1 MSAGIS
7 VSAPREF
14 ALIDTDGE
22 TENEPRLVLR
32 SILKDG
38 GPWFIAKDVCDALG
52 LSNRNMAVAG
62 LDEDEKG
69 LTTVDTL
76 RGPQSLITVNES
88 GLYALILRSRK
99 PQAKAFRKWVTGTV
113 LPALRQD
120 GLYIA
125 GQEQP
130 APDDLSLPDLM
141 AQLAALQA
149 KVDAFKE
156 TQVRAWALSRER
168 REEENEAR
176 KAASRILRRSS
187 RSQARAR

>member
-1 MSAGIS
+1 MSTGIS

-22 TENEPRLVLR
+22 TEDETRLVLR

-38 GPWFIAKDVCDALG
+38 APWFIAKDVCDALG
-52 LSNRNMAVAG
+52 LSDRSKAVRG

-69 LTTVDTL
+69 TTTVPTL

-88 GLYALILRSRK
+88 ALYALILRSRK

-156 TQVRAWALSRER
+156 TRVRAWALSRER

-187 RSQARAR
+187 RPAPRAR

>member
-14 ALIDTDGE
+14 ALIDSDGE
-22 TENEPRLVLR
+22 TENEPGLVLR

-38 GPWFIAKDVCDALG
+38 APWFIAKDVCDALG
-52 LSNRNMAVAG
+52 LSNRSMAVAG

-69 LTTVDTL
+69 HSTVDTPG
-76 RGPQSLITVNES
+76 GPQSLITVNES

-130 APDDLSLPDLM
+130 APEDQSLPDLM
-141 AQLAALQA
+141 AQLAVLQA

-156 TQVRAWALSRER
+156 KQVRAWALSRER

-176 KAASRILRRSS
+176 KAASRVLRRSV
-187 RSQARAR
+187 RSAPRVR